1 MGASPLYVY
10 MYVAMNNMLVYC
22 TALEKWATQTYFL
35 NFTYPAESAG
45 ILDLIDTT
53 PSPASC
59 PMSNHPSIHQP
70 IYLSIH

>member
-22 TALEKWATQTYFL
+22 TALEKWAEKTKVSQFL
-35 NFTYPAESAG
+35 YPAESAG
-45 ILDLIDTT
+45 VLDLDT
-53 PSPASC
+53 PSSPASC
-59 PMSNHPSIHQP
+59 PMSNHPSIHQS